1 MARERYQKVVK
12 KMERLSIPA
21 PVERCLRILNRAGH
35 QGYPVGGCVRDLL
48 LGKEPQDWDV
58 TTSARPEEVMTL
70 FEKTIPTGIRH
81 GTVTVVLDGMTLEVT
96 TFRRDLGYSDGRR
109 PDAVSFDATLEEDL
123 ARRDFTINAMALDEN
138 GKVIDPYGGRADL
151 EQGLVRCVGDPDRRF
166 GEDGLRTLRA
176 IRFAAQLGFRLEEQT
191 AAALARGAGNA
202 ALVSPQR
209 RRVELEKTLLSPRP
223 QLAVEMARLG
233 LLEPW
238 LPRGLTA
245 DGDALLQ
252 TPAQQVP
259 RWRAFCRLTGLDIT
273 ALPVER
279 RLRRAVLHPEEE
291 ELANLAISG
300 GDLCAMGYQGAAVS
314 RTRRRLADHVAG
326 RPEDN
331 RPDVLAALA
340 RRWLTEGAGKKKRL
354 FLALTFDGETRRQI
368 GELQAELSRRDPEA
382 VLTEPDSL
390 HLTLVFLG
398 DTEEEKLPLVR
409 EAMDRVT
416 VPDMEL
422 VLDRLG
428 FFPGPKGHLLWLGP
442 AENPPLTALQG
453 ELAAALREGGFS
465 VEDRPFVPHVTLGR
479 KTSVDHTALGLTVA
493 PITVKVRHITLMESV
508 PQGGRHVYYP
518 LYRR

>member
-1 MARERYQKVVK
+1 
-12 KMERLSIPA
+12 MERLSIPA
-21 PVERCLRILNRAGH
+21 PVALCRRVLSRAGH
-35 QGYPVGGCVRDLL
+35 RAYPVGGCVRDLL

-58 TTSARPEEVMTL
+58 TTSARPEEVMAL
-70 FEKTIPTGIRH
+70 FEKTIPTGLRH
-81 GTVTVVLDGMTLEVT
+81 GTVTVVLEGMALEVT

-123 ARRDFTINAMALDEN
+123 ARRDFTINAMALDES
-138 GKVIDPYGGRADL
+138 GQVIDPYGGRADL
-151 EQGLVRCVGDPDRRF
+151 EAGLVRCVGDPDRRF

-176 IRFAAQLGFRLEEQT
+176 LRFAAQLGFRLEERT
-191 AAALARGAGNA
+191 AAALARAAGNA

-223 QLAVEMARLG
+223 QMAVEMARLG

-238 LPRGLTA
+238 LPRGLAA

-291 ELANLAISG
+291 ELSRLAISG
-300 GDLCAMGYQGAAVS
+300 GDLCALGYRGAAVS

-331 RPDVLAALA
+331 HLDALLALA
-340 RRWLTEGAGKKKRL
+340 RRWLTEGEGKKKRL
-354 FLALTFDGETRRQI
+354 FVALTFDGETQRQI
-368 GELQAELSRRDPEA
+368 RELQVELGRRDPEV
-382 VLTEPDSL
+382 VLTEPNSL

-398 DTEEEKLPLVR
+398 DTEEEKLPLIR

-416 VPDMEL
+416 VPDVEL

-428 FFPGPKGHLLWLGP
+428 SFPGPKGHLLWLGP
-442 AENPPLTALQG
+442 AGCPPLTALQR
-453 ELAAALREGGFS
+453 ELAAALGEAGLP
-465 VEDRPFVPHVTLGR
+465 VEERPFVPHVTLGR
-479 KTSVDHTALGLTVA
+479 KASVDHTALGLTVA
-493 PITVKVRHITLMESV
+493 PITAKVCQIALMESV
-508 PQGGRHVYYP
+508 PEGGRHVYYP